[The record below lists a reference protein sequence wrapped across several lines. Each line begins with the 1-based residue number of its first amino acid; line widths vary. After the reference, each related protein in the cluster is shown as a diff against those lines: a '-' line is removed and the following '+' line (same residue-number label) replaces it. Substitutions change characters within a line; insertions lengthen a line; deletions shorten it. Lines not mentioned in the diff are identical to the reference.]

1 MNEKYPLALPEG
13 TVLAGQYVVKK
24 VLGQG
29 GFGITYG
36 AIDHKTG
43 DWVAVKEFFP
53 DTMASR
59 TNHTTVS
66 PFSGERGEHYVYG
79 KTCFLQE
86 AETLAKFIGNENIVR
101 IHSYFEEN
109 GTAYF
114 VMDFIEG
121 ISFDEYLRQRG
132 GKIPYEEA
140 ARILIPVMDA
150 LSAVHSKGII
160 HRDVTPDNIYITKEG
175 VVKLLDF
182 GAARYSLGDQ
192 SRSLDVIL
200 KHGFAPKEQ
209 YTRRGKQGPY
219 TDIYSLGA
227 TFYFALT
234 GKRPPDSVERMD
246 EDELVPP
253 STLGAQ
259 FSSTAEDAILQALS
273 VQPADRFQSMASFK
287 NALTASQEAGN
298 VQSAPAEEGRPAVAQ
313 TFFNAPEPSG
323 ISPTAAADSVPPPG
337 GTSGVPAGGSSTKPA
352 RNPGNKKLL
361 LLIPAAAV
369 VILLG
374 VLIFKFDRLDK
385 APAPDEDEAPSNET
399 VENEQPPAVS
409 TDTLPGG
416 NITLD
421 PSDIPTF
428 SDSEPSDPEPSDL
441 PQTAALSGDWS
452 VVGNYSE
459 NMMNWGLLSGR
470 YVVDKGW
477 TSITDS
483 STGTNIVENVSSIH
497 SLSLVDGRLYFLA
510 NGSAYVYEPKTGAIN
525 EVQELSGRFSGSISR
540 LMLTKDFYVICCQ
553 NTDGTATVYR
563 ILRAG
568 GEAAAC
574 CTISSNNCFTMS
586 DDGWIYYISRENNL
600 SCVRRMRLDTLE
612 ISSSELVHLISP
624 EYEYCNPIVAGDYL
638 YLFYYD
644 AATLSTYAISRI
656 DRERGYIE
664 DGVNPAWLISSELN
678 TPLLANG
685 FGFNVNHKNHI
696 IYFYVF
702 TLTDDGVYIPY
713 LYKLDGYEN
722 GNFHTE
728 MIIQN
733 SYDPN
738 ITYSADGSYQLHFW
752 HMEPDD
758 ETYYLY
764 YQSFDKDGNQ
774 IENNS

>member
-13 TVLAGQYVVKK
+13 TVLAGQYVVEK

-43 DWVAVKEFFP
+43 ERVAVKEFFP
-53 DTMASR
+53 DAMASR

-66 PFSGERGEHYVYG
+66 PFSGERGEHYAYG

-86 AETLAKFIGNENIVR
+86 AETLAQFIGNENIVR
-101 IHSYFEEN
+101 VHSYFEEN

-114 VMDFIEG
+114 VMDFVEG
-121 ISFDEYLRQRG
+121 ISFDEYLKRQG
-132 GKIPYEEA
+132 GNIPYEEA

-150 LSAVHSKGII
+150 LSAVHGKGIV

-209 YTRRGKQGPY
+209 YTRRGRQGPY
-219 TDIYSLGA
+219 TDVYSLGA

-246 EDELVPP
+246 EDDLVPP
-253 STLGAQ
+253 STLGVQISAA
-259 FSSTAEDAILQALS
+259 AENAILKALS
-273 VQPADRFQSMASFK
+273 VQPADRFQSMAAFK
-287 NALTASQEAGN
+287 SALLVPQQGGA
-298 VQSAPAEEGRPAVAQ
+298 VRSAPAADQPAVVQ
-313 TFFNAPEPSG
+313 TFFSAPEQSG
-323 ISPTAAADSVPPPG
+323 TPHTVAAGSVPPPG
-337 GTSGVPAGGSSTKPA
+337 GASGVPDSPAKPV
-352 RNPGNKKLL
+352 RNPGNKKLFF
-361 LLIPAAAV
+361 LIPAAAV
-369 VILLG
+369 VVILLG
-374 VLIFKFDRLDK
+374 VFIFKFDRLDK
-385 APAPDEDEAPSNET
+385 APAPVEDETPSNET
-399 VENEQPPAVS
+399 VEDEQTPADS

-428 SDSEPSDPEPSDL
+428 SDSEPSDPEPSDP
-441 PQTAALSGDWS
+441 PQTTALSGDWS
-452 VVGNYSE
+452 VVGNYAE
-459 NMMNWGLLSGR
+459 NMMNWGLLAGS
-470 YVVDKGW
+470 YFVDNGW
-477 TSITDS
+477 TSITDN
-483 STGTNIVENVSSIH
+483 STGTNIVENASAIH
-497 SLSLVDGRLYFLA
+497 SLSFVDGRLYFLA
-510 NGSAYVYEPKTGAIN
+510 NGSAYVYEPETGAIN
-525 EVQELSGRFSGSISR
+525 GVQELNGRFSGSISR
-540 LMLTKDFYVICCQ
+540 LMLTKDFYVVCCQ

-563 ILRAG
+563 MLRTN

-574 CTISSNNCFTMS
+574 CTISGNDRFTMS

-600 SCVRRMRLDTLE
+600 SYVRRMRLDTLE
-612 ISSSELVHLISP
+612 VSSNPLVYLTSP

-644 AATLSTYAISRI
+644 ATTLSTYGISRI

-664 DGVNPAWLISSELN
+664 DGVNPEWLISSELN
-678 TPLLANG
+678 TPIAANG
-685 FGFNVNHKNHI
+685 FGFNVNYKNHI

-702 TLTDDGVYIPY
+702 TPTDDGGYSPY

-728 MIIQN
+728 MISPN

-738 ITYSADGSYQLHFW
+738 FAYYSDGSYQMYFW
-752 HMEPDD
+752 HTEPD
-758 ETYYLY
+758 TNGCILY
-764 YQSFDKDGNQ
+764 YMSFDKDGNQ
-774 IENNS
+774 IKNNS